1 MFASARPGRAYSHG
15 PQMLSPKLI
24 VAPVDFS
31 DPSRQA
37 VDTAADM
44 ASRFGAT
51 LLLVHVVPALP
62 KLPNGVS
69 MFKEAEYE
77 RWLHEEAGKTI
88 VELSKQYE
96 QAGISVQT
104 EVGIANDVGM
114 EILRVTQKHQG
125 DLIVIATHGVSGWH
139 KVLFGS
145 VAEKVIRLSEG
156 PVLLL
161 KRPSGQ

>member
-1 MFASARPGRAYSHG
+1 
-15 PQMLSPKLI
+15 MLPPKLI
-24 VAPVDFS
+24 VAPIDFS
-31 DPSRQA
+31 DPARQA

-44 ASRFGAT
+44 ASRFGAV

-62 KLPNGVS
+62 RLPGSVS

-77 RWLHEEAGKTI
+77 HWLHEEAVKTI
-88 VELSKQYE
+88 VALAAKYE
-96 QAGISVQT
+96 QAGLSVRT
-104 EVGIANDVGM
+104 EVGTSNDVGM
-114 EILRVTQKHQG
+114 EILRIAQKHKA

-145 VAEKVIRLSEG
+145 VAEKVVRLSEG

-161 KRPSGQ
+161 KRPIGE